1 MVLDA
6 VSVICLDTRRYGCD
20 PARRLLGTNCGGA
33 RAHSPSGAAEWE
45 SEIHGETQTLIIYT
59 VPPSQIDLA
68 DLPPLIL
75 TSEPGSFARYTL
87 RERVPGILQETLALN
102 AFPGEIRGA
111 LEELHAEL
119 TGGVIREL
127 REDALDGAF
136 WNAVSAP
143 YIGRSWLDVPWC
155 WAEAYFY
162 RRLLEATRY
171 FQPGPW
177 QGVDPFGPKKAT
189 ELVPEAAPHAVNA
202 LLRRLPDDPAARFEM
217 LLHASL
223 WGNRTD
229 LSYEVASR
237 LGRPTGAR
245 DERSNLLVDDT
256 ADLWDFLR
264 TRTRRRVAILADNA
278 GTELLMD
285 LALVDCLLGQD
296 LVAEVHLHLKPQPF
310 FVSDAMPQDVIAGL
324 DALEREGDVARAL
337 AQRLRAHLARRRLHL
352 FTHWHYA
359 TSLFYFQLPDDL
371 RGVLAGMGL
380 VLVKGDANYRRL
392 IGDAHWPPTTSFA
405 RATSYFPAPIVAL
418 RTLKAEI
425 MVGLRPGEAE
435 RLQAEDPAWLVNG
448 QRGIVQARL

>member
-1 MVLDA
+1 
-6 VSVICLDTRRYGCD
+6 VSTF
-20 PARRLLGTNCGGA
+20 
-33 RAHSPSGAAEWE
+33 
-45 SEIHGETQTLIIYT
+45 T
-59 VPPSQIDLA
+59 VPSSLVKLS
-68 DLPPLIL
+68 DLPPVIK

-87 RERVPGILQETLALN
+87 EERVPAILRETVGFN
-102 AFPGEIRGA
+102 AFPDDIRRA
-111 LEELHAEL
+111 MDELYAEL

-127 REDALDGAF
+127 REDAPDRDF
-136 WNAVSAP
+136 WNAVSDP
-143 YIGRSWLDVPWC
+143 YIGHGWLDVPWY

-162 RRLLEATRY
+162 RRLLEATQY

-189 ELVPEAAPHAVNA
+189 ELVLEAAPHAVNA
-202 LLRRLPDDPAARFEM
+202 LLPRLPDDPAARFEM

-245 DERSNLLVDDT
+245 EERSNLLVDDT
-256 ADLWDFLR
+256 ADLWAFLR
-264 TRTRRRVAILADNA
+264 TRTRRCVAILADNA

-285 LALVDCLLGQD
+285 LALVDYLLGQG
-296 LVAEVHLHLKPQPF
+296 LVAEVHLHLKQQPF

-324 DALEREGDVARAL
+324 DALEWQEELARAL
-337 AQRLRAHLARRRLHL
+337 AQRLRVHIARRRLHL

-371 RGVLAGMGL
+371 RGILAGMDL

-392 IGDAHWPPTTSFA
+392 LGDAHWPPTTSFVG
-405 RATSYFPAPIVAL
+405 ATSYFPAPIVAL

-425 MVGLRPGEAE
+425 IVGLRPGQAE

-448 QRGIVQARL
+448 QRGIVQTRL

>member
-1 MVLDA
+1 
-6 VSVICLDTRRYGCD
+6 VSTF
-20 PARRLLGTNCGGA
+20 
-33 RAHSPSGAAEWE
+33 
-45 SEIHGETQTLIIYT
+45 T
-59 VPPSQIDLA
+59 VPSSLVKLS
-68 DLPPLIL
+68 DLPPVIK

-87 RERVPGILQETLALN
+87 EERVPAILRETVGLN
-102 AFPGEIRGA
+102 AFPDDIRRA
-111 LEELHAEL
+111 MDELYAEL

-127 REDALDGAF
+127 REDAPDRDF
-136 WNAVSAP
+136 WNAVSDP
-143 YIGRSWLDVPWC
+143 YIGHGWLDVPWY

-162 RRLLEATRY
+162 RRLLEATQY

-202 LLRRLPDDPAARFEM
+202 LLPRLPDDPAARFEM

-256 ADLWDFLR
+256 ADLWAFLR
-264 TRTRRRVAILADNA
+264 TRTRRCVAILADNA

-285 LALVDCLLGQD
+285 LALVDYLLGRD

-324 DALEREGDVARAL
+324 DALEWQEELARAL
-337 AQRLRAHLARRRLHL
+337 AQRLRVHIARRRLHL
-352 FTHWHYA
+352 FTHWHYT
-359 TSLFYFQLPDDL
+359 TSLFFFQLPEDL
-371 RGVLAGMGL
+371 HSALAGMDL

-392 IGDAHWPPTTSFA
+392 LGDAHWPPTTSFA
-405 RATSYFPAPIVAL
+405 GATSYFPAPIVAL

-425 MVGLRPGEAE
+425 IVGLRPGQAE

-448 QRGIVQARL
+448 QRGIVQTRL